1 MSTPLVISSAS
12 YLLLQRWTHLYHS
25 PHFTLTLRAS
35 SATTADSSSLHDSHL
50 TQTMA
55 IDWKTQESYAR
66 LLAAV
71 VAASDN
77 NVNRAP
83 PIATTKRQS

>member
-1 MSTPLVISSAS
+1 
-12 YLLLQRWTHLYHS
+12 
-25 PHFTLTLRAS
+25 
-35 SATTADSSSLHDSHL
+35 
-50 TQTMA
+50 MA